1 VTFSTVEEYLDV
13 ADQCLELG
21 FTAIKLHAWGD
32 ARADAELCQRMR
44 AHVGADVD
52 LMYDGSAAF
61 DLPGAEYLGRALGE
75 AGYRWYEEPMREF
88 SVTAYRWL
96 ADRVEVPLLVGETS
110 DGSHLNTA
118 DFIASG
124 CATYVRT
131 SANHRGGITGAMRI
145 AHLADSFRL
154 RAEVHGPTES
164 AVHLCMAIPNCTY
177 YESLVTS
184 NPATRERRVGPDG
197 LVQAP
202 TEPGIAL
209 PEFVHE
215 HRAAT
220 RA

>member
-1 VTFSTVEEYLDV
+1 
-13 ADQCLELG
+13 
-21 FTAIKLHAWGD
+21 
-32 ARADAELCQRMR
+32 
-44 AHVGADVD
+44 
-52 LMYDGSAAF
+52 MYDGSAGF
-61 DLPGAEYLGRALGE
+61 DLPSAVYLGDALAE
-75 AGYRWYEEPMREF
+75 SGYRWYEEPMSEF

-96 ADRVEVPLLVGETS
+96 AERVEVPLLVGETS

-145 AHLADSFRL
+145 AHLADSFHL
-154 RAEVHGPTES
+154 RAEVHGPTEP

-184 NPATRERRVGPDG
+184 NPVVREARVGPDG
-197 LVQAP
+197 LVHAP

-209 PEFVHE
+209 PDFVR
-215 HRAAT
+215 RA
-220 RA
+220 RAGTHA

>member
-1 VTFSTVEEYLDV
+1 
-13 ADQCLELG
+13 
-21 FTAIKLHAWGD
+21 
-32 ARADAELCQRMR
+32 
-44 AHVGADVD
+44 
-52 LMYDGSAAF
+52 MYDGSAGF
-61 DLPGAEYLGRALGE
+61 DLPSSVYLGHALSE
-75 AGYRWYEEPMREF
+75 SEYRWYEEPMREF

-96 ADRVEVPLLVGETS
+96 AERVEVPLLVGETS

-131 SANHRGGITGAMRI
+131 SANHRGGVTGAMRI

-184 NPATRERRVGPDG
+184 NPVVRESRVGPDG
-197 LVQAP
+197 LVHAP
-202 TEPGIAL
+202 TSPGIEL
-209 PEFVHE
+209 PAFAGSCARP
-215 HRAAT
+215 RAPDSSQP
-220 RA
+220 